1 MKGHEASIFIFNTA
15 PGFPRFMLLAGKN
28 ATGKMLFTTLQYLTK
43 NFIYYIASAITL
55 ERFHILLHS
64 YAVSFAKKTR
74 RFYETIF
81 CFEN

>member
-1 MKGHEASIFIFNTA
+1 MKQVFLFLTRHQA
-15 PGFPRFMLLAGKN
+15 FPVFMLLAGKN
-28 ATGKMLFTTLQYLTK
+28 ATGKTLFTTLQYLTK

-64 YAVSFAKKTR
+64 YAVSFAKKTP

-81 CFEN
+81 CFKN